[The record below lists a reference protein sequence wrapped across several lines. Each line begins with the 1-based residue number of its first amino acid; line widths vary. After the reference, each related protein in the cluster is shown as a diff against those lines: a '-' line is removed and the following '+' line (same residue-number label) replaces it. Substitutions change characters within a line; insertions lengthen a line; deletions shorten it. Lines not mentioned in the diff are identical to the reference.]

1 MIKVLLVDD
10 RPSIRQGL
18 QMRFALES
26 DLMVVGEAGDGE
38 AALALTQQL
47 HPDIVVMD
55 VEMPSMDGIQAT
67 QKVRATAPAS
77 AVVVLSIH
85 EDPAT
90 RARCRAA
97 GAAAFVTKQQS
108 PETLLSVIRQVAA
121 SRAAPAALAA

>member
-26 DLMVVGEAGDGE
+26 DLMVVGEAGDV
-38 AALALTQQL
+38 
-47 HPDIVVMD
+47 VVMD

-67 QKVRATAPAS
+67 QKVRAMAPAS
-77 AVVVLSIH
+77 AVVMLSIH

-90 RARCRAA
+90 QARCRAA

-108 PETLLSVIRQVAA
+108 PETLLSTIRQVAA
-121 SRAAPAALAA
+121 SHAAPAALAA